1 MKLINFFPVFFA
13 LTCAAKAHAGLFRSS
28 DASKCGREN
37 AVKALVNYFRS
48 PASGLLQPALL
59 ACFQTMIYRPLAEAA
74 MRTIV
79 QMKLGQQILPLLSQQ
94 LLAHMAAKQKP
105 QTLTLSGSEEE
116 GVGLEFDHRQGV
128 YA

>member
-48 PASGLLQPALL
+48 PASGLLQPAL
-59 ACFQTMIYRPLAEAA
+59 
-74 MRTIV
+74 RTIE
-79 QMKLGQQILPLLSQQ
+79 QMKLGQQILPVLSQQ
-94 LLAHMAAKQKP
+94 LLAHMAAKQRP
-105 QTLTLSGSEEE
+105 HPLTLSGSEEE
-116 GVGLEFDHRQGV
+116 EVGLEFDHRQGV